1 MLQNAGREPPV
12 PAGGSGGGGGGGGDV
27 PGQSPAVPGE
37 HAPEAGP
44 RLGLPR
50 PVDLREMSIFRLRDL
65 CVTLELDPGGGK
77 EECAQRLESSD
88 FFGGEFGQYGVGL
101 SRTLSMIRA
110 QHGATQTT
118 RRRTH
123 LPSPLAG
130 DDSDGDDIDN
140 MDYSQLVRLEQ
151 TLGSVPKGVTPQQL
165 EEVSLTQSIDA
176 QGVATLQDT
185 PCPVCLELFEEGNRV

>member
-12 PAGGSGGGGGGGGDV
+12 PAGGSSGNGGGV
-27 PGQSPAVPGE
+27 PGQSPADAGAP
-37 HAPEAGP
+37 APEAGL
-44 RLGLPR
+44 RLGLPC

-77 EECAQRLESSD
+77 EECAQRLENSD
-88 FFGGEFGQYGVGL
+88 LFGGEFGRYGVGF

-110 QHGATQTT
+110 QHGATQAT